1 MNRLAKLNLNRPT
14 TQITGPCSIFD
25 ALIETETHNR
35 IHNNTSI
42 QTQEETKNDLL
53 EKLMQVDQ
61 VEKDFGRIHLLVDR
75 LFVNKSIKSFIQ
87 NSNQFHVSLGIILS
101 CTVQMKN
108 SLIKFLDYDDQ
119 NVDKIKQSTQPT
131 VVLRQFQA

>member
-1 MNRLAKLNLNRPT
+1 MHDAMSQNTTFQLIPKMNRLAKLNVNRPT

-35 IHNNTSI
+35 IHKETNIVT
-42 QTQEETKNDLL
+42 QQEEKNELL
-53 EKLMQVDQ
+53 EKLMQVEK
-61 VEKDFGRIHLLVDR
+61 VEKDFGRVHLLVDK
-75 LFVNKSIKSFIQ
+75 LFANKSIKSFIQ

-108 SLIKFLDYDDQ
+108 SLIKFLDYDD
-119 NVDKIKQSTQPT
+119 
-131 VVLRQFQA
+131 